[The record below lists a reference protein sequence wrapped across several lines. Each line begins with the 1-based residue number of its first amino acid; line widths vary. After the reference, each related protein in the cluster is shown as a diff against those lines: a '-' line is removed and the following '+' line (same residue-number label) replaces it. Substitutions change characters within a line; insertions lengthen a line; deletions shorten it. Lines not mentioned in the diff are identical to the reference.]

1 MFVVILT
8 VAESMRH
15 NISPQLFSNTL
26 TKAAEQL
33 FHRRATSR
41 HVTSRRV
48 GIEKGKQKKKSSIRV
63 LRPAALTG
71 EAAERV

>member
-1 MFVVILT
+1 MMFVVILK

-26 TKAAEQL
+26 TKAAEHL
-33 FHRRATSR
+33 FHRRVALR
-41 HVTSRRV
+41 HS
-48 GIEKGKQKKKSSIRV
+48 GIEKGNKKKSSIRA

-71 EAAERV
+71 EAAEHI